1 MIGLR
6 AVISLAGFA
15 SHKDM
20 ARIVGG
26 DLGADLVSDDHS
38 ARDFV
43 GKLSPVS
50 LMIVHGENDNVVP
63 VGQGEV
69 FFKNA
74 KGPKTFFKVEKGGH
88 NNALAMSD
96 GAYQKKVLAWFDKVL
111 N

>member
-1 MIGLR
+1 
-6 AVISLAGFA
+6 
-15 SHKDM
+15 M

-63 VGQGEV
+63 VGQ
-69 FFKNA
+69 
-74 KGPKTFFKVEKGGH
+74 
-88 NNALAMSD
+88 
-96 GAYQKKVLAWFDKVL
+96 
-111 N
+111 